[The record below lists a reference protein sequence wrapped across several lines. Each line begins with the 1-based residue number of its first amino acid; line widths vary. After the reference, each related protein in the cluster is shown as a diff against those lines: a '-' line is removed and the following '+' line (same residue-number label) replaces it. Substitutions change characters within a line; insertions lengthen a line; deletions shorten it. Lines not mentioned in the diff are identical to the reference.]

1 MKTIVHPTDFSAA
14 SRPALKKAIELAKKD
29 RAALTLLHVMAP
41 MIPAGNLY
49 ISPRTYDEW
58 AAATTE
64 SANKAMGGLLKRA
77 RAAAVKAKSIVLM
90 GVPADVIVRTART
103 RRAALIVMGTHG
115 RSGFSRFLL
124 GSVASRVV
132 ATSPCPV
139 LTVRGK

>member
-1 MKTIVHPTDFSAA
+1 MKTILHPTDFSAA